1 MLDWDEVTKVRKL
14 ASAFNGAADGGGAVG
29 NAVAT
34 DETLDSLDANDEP
47 PAAAAA
53 VAVVA
58 TDSSAAPSSS
68 SATTTSAGI
77 GSKFA
82 AAKKRDRL
90 GERKQK
96 KKNRRRCDAA
106 FNVSPNF
113 SFAAH
118 TFAMDTN
125 AALRMELRRRN
136 IGLLCKLILHESS
149 RSDFTRLLLCFEIRS
164 FFKGQ

>member
-90 GERKQK
+90 GERKRK
-96 KKNRRRCDAA
+96 KKIVVDATQLL
-106 FNVSPNF
+106 
-113 SFAAH
+113 
-118 TFAMDTN
+118 TFHP
-125 AALRMELRRRN
+125 
-136 IGLLCKLILHESS
+136 IFLLQRT
-149 RSDFTRLLLCFEIRS
+149 RSQWTQTQHCGWSCGVETLVCCAN
-164 FFKGQ
+164 